1 MSITQGIIEDEPAL
15 SPSTNAL
22 QRHSLWKWLLRSW
35 LYRCNLIIG
44 TILVSWALF
53 VIQASLNASLTHPST
68 WQWLTQWAE
77 TVWIIPIPIAA
88 IFWLGWFLF
97 AQPVRPDPI
106 PGDVPQIALDQD
118 VSSPVPARL
127 VFRFVTRGDNVE
139 ILRESILAVH
149 KAFERYPLTYGPYQI
164 EIISEC
170 CIDVSTVGRDNTSVH
185 VVPDEYVPAN
195 RSRFKARAMA
205 FHQEHTDPQPEDWHI
220 YLDEES
226 KIDEVFLAGIYQFIL
241 HTEKRM
247 CRYKGRAQGIIGQG
261 TIIYHGGHWF
271 FRGADAMRTGDDMGR
286 FRLQYS
292 LGAPLFGMH
301 GSFIVVRGIDDARL
315 SFDVGPRN
323 SIAEDAAWAL
333 RAWAKGFRFAWVNG
347 YLFEQPPQTVRDF
360 VKQRSRWLIGIRLV
374 LLDKT
379 IPLRYRLCMGIFTY
393 SWHLSLLPT
402 IVALLALFTHTT
414 AFLWVQFPANFVWS
428 VFYLSYVQGTD
439 MQVRRTT
446 RFLAKKKPSAL
457 LVTLLRI
464 LAFPLAF
471 GIFWYTFLEGISI
484 LYSCIRPS
492 QGFFVIRKPILEVQ
506 KQEATQ

>member
-1 MSITQGIIEDEPAL
+1 MGTIQRAIEDEVAL
-15 SPSTNAL
+15 SPSINRL
-22 QRHSLWKWLLRSW
+22 QRHSPWKWLLRSW

-44 TILVSWALF
+44 TIIISWTLF
-53 VIQASLNASLTHPST
+53 VIQASLNASPTHPST
-68 WQWLTQWAE
+68 WQWMTQWAE
-77 TVWIIPIPIAA
+77 TVWIIPAPIAA
-88 IFWLGWFLF
+88 IFWLGWFLY
-97 AQPVRPDPI
+97 AQPAHPDPVPI
-106 PGDVPQIALDQD
+106 DVPHIALDQD
-118 VSSPVPARL
+118 TPSLAPAGL
-127 VFRFVTRGDNVE
+127 VFRFVTRGDNVD
-139 ILRESILAVH
+139 ILRESILTVH
-149 KAFERYPLTYGPYQI
+149 KAFARYPLTHGPYQI

-170 CIDVSTVGRDNTSVH
+170 FIDVSAVGRDNTSVH
-185 VVPDEYVPAN
+185 VVPKEYIPAN

-205 FHQEHTDPQPEDWHI
+205 YHQEQTNPQPEDWHI

-247 CRYKGRAQGIIGQG
+247 RQYKGRVQGVIGQG
-261 TIIYHGGHWF
+261 AIIYHGGHWF
-271 FRGADAMRTGDDMGR
+271 FRGADAMRTGDDLGR

-292 LGAPLFGMH
+292 LGVPLFGMH

-333 RAWAKGFRFAWVNG
+333 RAWTKGFRFAWVNG
-347 YLFEQPPQTVRDF
+347 YLLEQPPQTVRDF

-379 IPLRYRLCMGIFTY
+379 IPLRYRLCMAIFTY

-402 IVALLALFTHTT
+402 IVAFLALFTRTT

-428 VFYLSYVQGTD
+428 VFYLSYLQGTD

-446 RFLAKKKPSAL
+446 RFLAKKKPSVFR
-457 LVTLLRI
+457 VTLLRI

-471 GIFWYTFLEGISI
+471 GIFWYTLLEGISI
-484 LYSCIRPS
+484 LYSSIRPS
-492 QGFFVIRKPILEVQ
+492 QGFFVIRKPILNVR
-506 KQEATQ
+506 KQEV